1 MNKDE
6 GRLVPTGRDA
16 VPAVASR
23 EGRAP
28 GRMITVNGRQHLL
41 EEDSVSH
48 DRLVR
53 LAFPDISATESR
65 SLTVTYQGGPLQASE
80 GLLTQHQRLPIAE
93 GERFVVAQTSAS

>member
-1 MNKDE
+1 MNE
-6 GRLVPTGRDA
+6 NERRLVPMGRND
-16 VPAVASR
+16 VPALGSR
-23 EGRAP
+23 EERGP

-53 LAFPDISATESR
+53 LAFPDISATESQ
-65 SLTVTYQGGPLQASE
+65 SLTITYQGGPLQASE
-80 GLLTQHQRLPIAE
+80 GLLTRHQRTPIAE